1 MTPPPEAI
9 LPLLLL
15 LLLAGCL
22 IFRFAHRP
30 ADVTRRDIVV
40 DVPRYGP
47 GFTIRPAN
55 APPPSN
61 PGASVTQVEL
71 LFATIRATQEAG
83 GEVKMTHAALSRLR
97 VRCDPARLAAM
108 GIGPDL

>member
-1 MTPPPEAI
+1 MTP
-9 LPLLLL
+9 LPDHLLPLLL

-30 ADVTRRDIVV
+30 AEVARRDIIV

-47 GFTIRPAN
+47 GFTIRPAT
-55 APPPSN
+55 APPPPN
-61 PGASVTQVEL
+61 PGASVTQAEAL
-71 LFATIRATQEAG
+71 LAAIRATQEAG
-83 GEVKMTHAALSRLR
+83 GRVTMTHAALARLR